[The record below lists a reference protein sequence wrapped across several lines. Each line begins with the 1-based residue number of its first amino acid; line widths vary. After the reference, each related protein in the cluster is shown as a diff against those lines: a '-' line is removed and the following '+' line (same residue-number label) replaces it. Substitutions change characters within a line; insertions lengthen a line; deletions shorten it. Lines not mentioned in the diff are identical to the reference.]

1 MREDSD
7 TKLFESSV
15 GGSGFGRYPLLPRP
29 VPALAERV
37 RCLARRLQLAGC
49 RWRPENHPCKLT
61 IFGRRK
67 LPESLNANAMTNP
80 HQPSARLRLA
90 AALDGLAAVF
100 GGMTAHPDEHNC
112 ECHWGSADEL
122 AQLKVPDTELDL
134 DLLGRTWQA
143 PDWSDHASVLRR
155 ILPQLATALVEGSVE
170 PHDGFEEV
178 GRSFARGHWQQWPTA
193 QAEAV
198 REFLHA
204 LWADTLTDP
213 DPAVPAYEVLALTTE
228 ASATLTPWL
237 ATWETVTDRAADS
250 HLAEAAAKW
259 EYDLLGDQLPW
270 DSWENEE
277 EKRTELTAWLVRNAP
292 ARLRAHGVSEEL
304 LHRIRLLGLT
314 GDDRWEAPH
323 WPGHRY

>member
-1 MREDSD
+1 M
-7 TKLFESSV
+7 
-15 GGSGFGRYPLLPRP
+15 
-29 VPALAERV
+29 A
-37 RCLARRLQLAGC
+37 
-49 RWRPENHPCKLT
+49 
-61 IFGRRK
+61 IFGRRR
-67 LPESLNANAMTNP
+67 LPESLKANAMMNP
-80 HQPSARLRLA
+80 DQPSARPGLT

-112 ECHWGSADEL
+112 ECHWGSAEEL

-134 DLLGRTWQA
+134 DLLDRTWRA

-155 ILPQLATALVEGSVE
+155 ILPQLATALVKGSIE
-170 PHDGFEEV
+170 THFGSAEV

-198 REFLHA
+198 RAFLHA
-204 LWADTLTDP
+204 WWADTLTDP
-213 DPAVPAYEVLALTTE
+213 DPAVPAYEVLALITE

-237 ATWETVTDRAADS
+237 TTWETLTGRPADD
-250 HLAEAAAKW
+250 HLAEAATKW

-277 EKRTELTAWLVRNAP
+277 ETRAELTTWLVRTAP
-292 ARLRAHGVSEEL
+292 ARLRTHGASEEL

-314 GDDRWEAPH
+314 GDDRWEELNGTPVS
-323 WPGHRY
+323 

>member
-1 MREDSD
+1 MREDSC
-7 TKLFESSV
+7 TKRFESSA
-15 GGSGFGRYPLLPRP
+15 GGSGFGRYPPLPRP

-49 RWRPENHPCKLT
+49 RWRPENHPGKLA
-61 IFGRRK
+61 IFGWRK
-67 LPESLNANAMTNP
+67 LPESLNANAMMNP
-80 HQPSARLRLA
+80 DRPSVRLRLA

-100 GGMTAHPDEHNC
+100 GGMTARPDEHNC
-112 ECHWGSADEL
+112 ECHWGSAEEL

-170 PHDGFEEV
+170 TLFGAEEV
-178 GRSFARGHWQQWPTA
+178 GRSFARGHWQQWPTV

-198 REFLHA
+198 WGFLHA
-204 LWADTLTDP
+204 WWADTLTDP
-213 DPAVPAYEVLALTTE
+213 DPAVPACEALALITE
-228 ASATLTPWL
+228 ASGTLTPWL
-237 ATWETVTDRAADS
+237 TAWETLTDHPADD
-250 HLAEAAAKW
+250 HLAEAVAKW

-292 ARLRAHGVSEEL
+292 ARLRAHGVSGQL
-304 LHRIRLLGLT
+304 LHRIRLLGLA
-314 GDDRWEAPH
+314 GDDRWEDPH
-323 WPGHRY
+323 WPGYCY